1 MRPDLP
7 LILIIVAVGLGLALF
22 ADPKP
27 PPEPSPGAAG
37 APAAEAP
44 DVVDTFLA
52 DFDPVFVDCFGRIE
66 ARGAGAIDPDDREA
80 AVDVVSARVERLR
93 DLEFEHP
100 VEARFLAPEALRARL
115 EGLVAKELPPGE
127 VAREGEVLQQLGAI
141 PPAGDL
147 YEITEEA
154 LGSQVV
160 GLYDTRTG
168 ELLVQS
174 PPAPAEGEDVAGL
187 GPEEEITVAHELEHA
202 LADQALGIRERVGT
216 PAEVDRELAYA
227 SVVEG
232 DATLLMERYALAYV
246 GLAEQL
252 SLGENVPGQ
261 DEFAALPDYVQRSL
275 VFPYLEGLRLVCHRF
290 VEGGWEAVDRLY
302 RHPPTGT
309 NEVIFPDRYGLG
321 LQTEVELP
329 PAPGPGWE
337 SVVQREL
344 GAAELEWLLQA
355 PGGDPGAAL
364 PDTRELVFG
373 WAGGE
378 LELWER
384 ADARALAIS
393 LAELEGTDTLCGALG
408 AWYRAGWPDAEVQ
421 PGEAPVELE
430 FTEPG
435 RSAVL
440 ACGGDEVRM
449 GVAPDLETASR
460 LAARSTITRR

>member
-7 LILIIVAVGLGLALF
+7 LILIIVAAGAALALF

-27 PPEPSPGAAG
+27 AAKPTSRAAG

-44 DVVDTFLA
+44 DAVDDFLS
-52 DFDPVFVDCFGRIE
+52 DFDPALVDCFGRIGVRD
-66 ARGAGAIDPDDREA
+66 AAAIDPDDPKA
-80 AVDVVSARVERLR
+80 AVDVVAARVERQR

-115 EGLVAKELPPGE
+115 EELVAKELPPGE
-127 VAREGEVLQQLGAI
+127 VAREGEVLEQLGAI
-141 PPAGDL
+141 PPASDL
-147 YEITEEA
+147 NAITEEA

-174 PPAPAEGEDVAGL
+174 AGEVDA
-187 GPEEEITVAHELEHA
+187 EEEITVAHELEHA
-202 LADQALGIRERVGT
+202 LADQALGIHERVGT
-216 PAEVDRELAYA
+216 RAEVDRELAYA

-246 GLAEQL
+246 GLADQL
-252 SLGENVPGQ
+252 SVGESVPAA

-275 VFPYLEGLRLVCHRF
+275 VFPYLEGLRLVCHRYLD
-290 VEGGWEAVDRLY
+290 GGWEAVDQLY
-302 RHPPTGT
+302 DRPPAGT

-321 LQTEVELP
+321 LRTEVELP

-337 SVVQREL
+337 SVVRREL

-364 PDTRELVFG
+364 PDTRALVFG

-384 ADARALAIS
+384 GDERALAIA
-393 LAELEGTDTLCGALG
+393 LAELEGTDTLCGAVG
-408 AWYRAGWPDAEVQ
+408 AWYRAGWPEAQVE
-421 PGEAPVELE
+421 PGTAPIELE

-440 ACGGDEVRM
+440 ACTANEVRM

-460 LAARSTITRR
+460 LTARSTITRR